1 MTHNLQ
7 FGTLVRVAALS
18 LALVAGGAATALAD
32 PPGYYFQD
40 VAPRMAP
47 QAETSCNP
55 APLGGDLSGVE
66 IVADGTLY
74 R

>member
-1 MTHNLQ
+1 MTRNLQ

-40 VAPRMAP
+40 SAPRMAP
-47 QAETSCNP
+47 QAQAHSNP
-55 APLGGDLSGVE
+55 APLGGDPSGLQAAAE
-66 IVADGTLY
+66 GTLC